1 VIEVDQL
8 VKVYAPHTPN
18 PVRAVNGVSFTA
30 RPGTVFGLL
39 GPNGAGKTTTL
50 RIIATVLRPTEGTA
64 RVGGVDVRRD
74 PAGVRRQIGFLSA
87 STGLYDRLNPRE
99 MLAYFGTLY
108 GMQGAALEARID
120 ALVDLFEMRDFQ
132 DRPCGVLSSGQK
144 QKTSIARALIHDPP
158 VLILDEPTSSLDV
171 LVARTVVERI
181 DALRSSRR
189 TILLSTHIMSE
200 AERLCDEVAFLYR
213 SKIQQ
218 NGPREEIKAG
228 RTLEDAFFQCV
239 DEVDKA
245 AGGDA

>member
-1 VIEVDQL
+1 MIDVQNL
-8 VKVYAPHTPN
+8 VKVYAAHTPN

-50 RIIATVLRPTEGTA
+50 RIVATVLSPTEGTA
-64 RVGGVDVRRD
+64 VVGGVDVRQD
-74 PAGVRRQIGFLSA
+74 PAAVRRQIGFLSA

-99 MLAYFGTLY
+99 MLGYFGALY
-108 GMQGAALEARID
+108 GLGGAALEARID
-120 ALVDLFEMRDFQ
+120 ALVDLFEMKDFQ

-181 DALRSSRR
+181 AALRSSKR

-213 SKIQQ
+213 SKIQAS
-218 NGPREEIKAG
+218 GTLAEIQG
-228 RTLEDAFFQCV
+228 DQPLEDAFFAKV
-239 DEVDKA
+239 DEVDRREGA
-245 AGGDA
+245 SA